1 MNKNDDLIKENND
14 SLPSETEEKN
24 VSSERA
30 EEELSFDV
38 PLTDEEKKRKKIRKI
53 LGYIGFFLINALVIA
68 VLLIV
73 EDKSGDTASGK
84 EAFNRLLSNWY
95 YAILAFAMFFIIV
108 TFDTI
113 VFSLLI
119 KKTGT
124 KVKRSGLAIKV
135 AYLGRY
141 YDRITPWAIGGEP
154 FQMAYL
160 TRGGLKTGQSCA
172 VTMSRHIIRFFTT
185 AVLVIAILIASRIA
199 TSIWV
204 MVVAIFSVLIGL
216 IIPSFMLICAFR
228 PRLGERIARFCLDV
242 LYKLHIVKN
251 YEKNWSKLQETVD
264 HFLQGIKYLS
274 SNKQV
279 IILIAIGA
287 IIELFATNS
296 VPFFVIRAFG
306 NFEFTYW
313 RTFVL
318 CIFVSYASSFAP
330 TPGGAGIAE
339 LSFYAIFAATIE
351 DGYLFWAV
359 LTWRLAIFYVPVFVG
374 FIIHLFDT
382 VGAIIK
388 TAKNK

>member
-1 MNKNDDLIKENND
+1 MTDKDEIINSTENPSENNLQTD
-14 SLPSETEEKN
+14 DVILPGGSFFDEPDTPEE
-24 VSSERA
+24 
-30 EEELSFDV
+30 
-38 PLTDEEKKRKKIRKI
+38 RKKKKIKKI
-53 LGYIGFFLINALVIA
+53 LGYIGFFIINALVIA

-84 EAFNRLLSNWY
+84 EAMAKLYANWY
-95 YAILAFAMFFIIV
+95 YTAVAFTLFFVIA
-108 TFDTI
+108 TLDTI
-113 VFSLLI
+113 VFSFLI
-119 KKTGT
+119 KKTGAS
-124 KVKRSGLAIKV
+124 VKRSGLAFKV

-160 TRGGLKTGQSCA
+160 THGGLKTGQSCA

-185 AVLVIAILIASRIA
+185 AVVVIAILIASRIT
-199 TSIWV
+199 TSVWV

-228 PRLGERIARFCLDV
+228 PRLGEKIARWCLDL
-242 LYKLHIVKN
+242 LYKLKIVRN
-251 YEKNWSKLQETVD
+251 YEKNWAKLQDNVN
-264 HFLQGIKYLS
+264 HFLQGMKYLS

-279 IILIAIGA
+279 IVLIAFA
-287 IIELFATNS
+287 ALVELFANNS

-306 NFEFTYW
+306 NADITYW
-313 RTFVL
+313 HTFVL

-339 LSFYAIFAATIE
+339 LSFYAIFAATIQ

-374 FIIHLFDT
+374 FIIHVFDT
-382 VGAIIK
+382 VGAIVK
-388 TAKNK
+388 TAKSK

>member
-1 MNKNDDLIKENND
+1 M
-14 SLPSETEEKN
+14 
-24 VSSERA
+24 
-30 EEELSFDV
+30 

-53 LGYIGFFLINALVIA
+53 LGYIGFFIINALVIA

-84 EAFNRLLSNWY
+84 EAFARLLGNWY

-287 IIELFATNS
+287 IIELSATSSLPTGGLSSCVSSSPTHPVLRLRPGARGLRNS
-296 VPFFVIRAFG
+296 PFTPFSRRLSRTDTSFG
-306 NFEFTYW
+306 RCLPGVLPYSTCPSSW
-313 RTFVL
+313 ALLSTF
-318 CIFVSYASSFAP
+318 S
-330 TPGGAGIAE
+330 TRWE
-339 LSFYAIFAATIE
+339 L
-351 DGYLFWAV
+351 L
-359 LTWRLAIFYVPVFVG
+359 
-374 FIIHLFDT
+374 
-382 VGAIIK
+382 
-388 TAKNK
+388 